1 MISPLQ
7 VGVGSERKT
16 GGWKNRVARASES
29 PWPFSEM
36 LLVQVKRERG
46 TAGLIIP
53 DSSVP
58 QLITTKNEDPVA

>member
-1 MISPLQ
+1 MEKQS
-7 VGVGSERKT
+7 SE
-16 GGWKNRVARASES
+16 GSES

-36 LLVQVKRERG
+36 LIVQAKRERG

-58 QLITTKNEDPVA
+58 QLITNKNEDPVA